1 MLMAKTDEFFI
12 TEYLSKVRRY
22 VETSINQQQQIFER
36 ARATLMLF

>member
-12 TEYLSKVRRY
+12 TEFL
-22 VETSINQQQQIFER
+22 SINQQQQIFER